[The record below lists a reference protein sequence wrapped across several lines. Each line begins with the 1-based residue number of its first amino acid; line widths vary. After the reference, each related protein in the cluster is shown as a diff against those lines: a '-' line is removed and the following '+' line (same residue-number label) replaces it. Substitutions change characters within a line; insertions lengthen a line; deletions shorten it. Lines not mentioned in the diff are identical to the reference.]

1 MILSSTFLSIFPL
14 YTTSFNCNFITKIIL
29 TELFDKPRGHIS
41 ITSKKHLGKGIAFK
55 WRALLKSK
63 KKKKK
68 EENKRLKIFL
78 KYWEI
83 KN

>member
-68 EENKRLKIFL
+68 GGKQK
-78 KYWEI
+78 I
-83 KN
+83 KNIFKVLRN